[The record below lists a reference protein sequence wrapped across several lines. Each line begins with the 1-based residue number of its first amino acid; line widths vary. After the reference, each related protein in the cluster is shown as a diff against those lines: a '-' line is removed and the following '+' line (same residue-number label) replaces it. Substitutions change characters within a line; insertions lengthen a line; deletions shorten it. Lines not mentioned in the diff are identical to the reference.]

1 MVYKVLTFLS
11 HGILSFLLGEK
22 KKSHNDFLFKNP
34 CKGILKNQTMLF
46 THEINLL
53 QRKQLLKDP
62 VVIYFEKGWFH
73 LRDGA
78 TDSLVKQTFL

>member
-1 MVYKVLTFLS
+1 
-11 HGILSFLLGEK
+11 
-22 KKSHNDFLFKNP
+22 
-34 CKGILKNQTMLF
+34 MLF

>member
-1 MVYKVLTFLS
+1 MGFF
-11 HGILSFLLGEK
+11 HFCWERK
-22 KKSHNDFLFKNP
+22 KNPIMIFLFKNP
-34 CKGILKNQTMLF
+34 CKGILKNQTILF